1 MAGTCTYISRHVIEL
16 SSYNR
21 ASRSGREGASFC
33 WARLSAT
40 SSNGVSRT
48 RKVALASEGPSCL
61 FVGPIETASQET
73 LEALYR
79 QARDAYYSGKPLIID
94 DMFDRVEL
102 KLRCYGSKCVVKYPR
117 CSIRRQSTY
126 SDAEADIS
134 QAFALASIWILF
146 LTVGCSASA
155 LPIIYTIGLAYQ
167 DAFGSVISHGSQT
180 PIIGF
185 LATVNG
191 ILFMAV
197 SALIGYPIA
206 SASGNSF

>member
-1 MAGTCTYISRHVIEL
+1 MAGTCTYISRHVTGL
-16 SSYNR
+16 SSCSR
-21 ASRSGREGASFC
+21 ASKSGREGASFC
-33 WARLSAT
+33 WARISAM
-40 SSNGVSRT
+40 SSNGASSA
-48 RKVALASEGPSCL
+48 RKVALALEGPSCIC
-61 FVGPIETASQET
+61 VGPIETASQET
-73 LEALYR
+73 LEALYS
-79 QARDAYYSGKPLIID
+79 QARDAYYSGEPLIID

-102 KLRCYGSKCVVKYPR
+102 RLRWYGSKCVVKYPR

-134 QAFALASIWILF
+134 QASALASIWTLF
-146 LTVGCSASA
+146 LTIGCSACA
-155 LPIIYTIGLAYQ
+155 LPIIYTIVLAYQ
-167 DAFGSVISHGSQT
+167 DAFGTVISHGSQT

-206 SASGNSF
+206 SAS